1 MHIEGIYIHIDIMC
15 VYLSYLYLHV
25 YLYVCTYICI
35 YTYARKGRALK
46 THFTKPM
53 APVIF
58 HFPPVEITWDLELF
72 HGLKATC

>member
-1 MHIEGIYIHIDIMC
+1 MHIEGIYIHIDRLFIFTC
-15 VYLSYLYLHV
+15 IF
-25 YLYVCTYICI
+25 VCMYIYIYI

-58 HFPPVEITWDLELF
+58 HFSPVEITCTLGLF
-72 HGLKATC
+72 HGLKATLHAES